1 MAANAVYFYYTC
13 YELVAVINTNSRWQQ
28 DTVLECIQLDYGV
41 LYLGYLLWTDF
52 VFMRRGREFHTHSN
66 NFCPNKFY
74 NFCPNK
80 FYNQQF
86 PLQILTGSTKQNF
99 YSTFLKGLLVKND
112 KCEQITAVGT
122 F

>member
-1 MAANAVYFYYTC
+1 MAVNAVYFYYTC

-41 LYLGYLLWTDF
+41 LYFGHILWTDF
-52 VFMRRGREFHTHSN
+52 VFMRRGREFHMHSN
-66 NFCPNKFY
+66 

-86 PLQILTGSTKQNF
+86 PLQILTGSTKQNL
-99 YSTFLKGLLVKND
+99 YSKFLKGLLVKKND